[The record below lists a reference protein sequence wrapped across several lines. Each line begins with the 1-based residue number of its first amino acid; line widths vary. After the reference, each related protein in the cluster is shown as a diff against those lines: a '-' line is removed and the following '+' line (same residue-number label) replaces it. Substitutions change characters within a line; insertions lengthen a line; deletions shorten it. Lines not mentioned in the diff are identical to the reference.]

1 MLSKH
6 FLLPKSPMRR
16 KQPTITI
23 TQIRW
28 YDQFFSIEMS
38 GNKKRLP
45 DLPGFNHPTI
55 YRLTDC
61 HHRWAKFYR
70 LQTPSRIR
78 PHNVGNRF
86 LLPNILMRRKRFAIT
101 ITQIRWYH
109 QLFSIEMS
117 GNKKRLPDL
126 PGYPSYGF
134 RV

>member
-1 MLSKH
+1 MT
-6 FLLPKSPMRR
+6 R
-16 KQPTITI
+16 Q
-23 TQIRW
+23 
-28 YDQFFSIEMS
+28 
-38 GNKKRLP
+38 
-45 DLPGFNHPTI
+45 DLFRFRFNHPTI

-61 HHRWAKFYR
+61 HHRWAKSYR

-126 PGYPSYGF
+126 PGYNLPSY
-134 RV
+134 RVPSMEPKCLATIKLLSDLGLRVVD